1 MVLKNLNYR
10 IGLYIYMD
18 ILPIHNEPALLI
30 EELDTLIIADLH
42 IGMEHEI
49 FKAGANMPS
58 GTRDMKRHI
67 IRLIKENNVKKL
79 ILAGDVKHQV
89 PGHSHQEYRE
99 LPFFF
104 QDILE
109 HVDSIDIT
117 KGNHDGNIE
126 DFISPG
132 VRVHPSSGM
141 VMGNRDVGIWHG
153 HAWPSPE
160 IIASKISVMAHN
172 HPAMVFVDGLDIH
185 GKVKCWLRGPWDI
198 ERCAERY
205 DDIGGGYIMMP
216 AFNPLCG
223 GTYVNEASAR
233 MRGTV
238 MRNGFADLGN
248 STIYHL
254 DGTFMGLVKDN
265 RVEVERGYFDRGRR
279 TDHSK

>member
-1 MVLKNLNYR
+1 
-10 IGLYIYMD
+10 MD
-18 ILPIHNEPALLI
+18 IMPIPDEPALLI

-42 IGMEHEI
+42 IGIEYEI

-58 GTRDMKRHI
+58 GTKDIKEHI
-67 IRLIKENNVKKL
+67 IRLIKENNVKRL

-104 QDILE
+104 QDLLE

-126 DFISPG
+126 DFITHG
-132 VRVHPSSGM
+132 VTVHPPSGM
-141 VMGNRDVGIWHG
+141 TIGDGEFGIWHG
-153 HAWPSPE
+153 HAWPAPE
-160 IIASKISVMAHN
+160 VISAKMAVLAHS
-172 HPAMVFVDGLDIH
+172 HPAMVFVDGLELH
-185 GKVKCWLRGPWDI
+185 AKVKCWLRGPWDK
-198 ERCAERY
+198 EKCAERY
-205 DDIGGGYIMMP
+205 SSVGGGFIMMP

-223 GTYVNEASAR
+223 GTYVNESDAQ

-238 MRNGFADLGN
+238 MRREFADLGN

-265 RVEVERGYFDRGRR
+265 LVKVDRASFGRR
-279 TDHSK
+279 PKHREY